1 MGMMAA
7 VLDMR
12 PKSLARWRAYQQ
24 RTEEQADRRPPGR
37 PKVISSSVAW
47 KLRKQYTDS
56 YGEWGP
62 RVLAC
67 WALREGLGKYSPTT
81 IAGVIADLRPEPP
94 PKPEPLRYQVASPG
108 VMWSEDGAGFK
119 EHGRKRELL
128 LVQDEC
134 SRYKVAH
141 DLCEGPA
148 TGNDVRELLQRAF
161 ERYGAPL
168 VLKRDGG
175 SIFDEESVRALLDE
189 WGVVALTSPP
199 ATPWYNGRME
209 HAVKDVKCF
218 ERAQREH
225 GVRGRLDDRIDRG
238 VEDLNENR
246 PRPVLGGL
254 TAREVHTGPRLALP
268 DRARFRA
275 EVEQRTQELEAEAVS
290 RHERDAAS
298 RRAIEHVLS
307 RYALLTWKG
316 NLSTDCRRGSATN

>member
-1 MGMMAA
+1 
-7 VLDMR
+7 
-12 PKSLARWRAYQQ
+12 
-24 RTEEQADRRPPGR
+24 
-37 PKVISSSVAW
+37 VISADVAV
-47 KLRKQYTDS
+47 KIRAQYTDR

-62 RVLAC
+62 RVLAH
-67 WALREGLGKYSPTT
+67 WAEREGLGTYSPTT
-81 IAGVIADLRPEPP
+81 IANVIADLKPEPP
-94 PKPEPLRYQVASPG
+94 PKLEPLRYEVASPG

-119 EHGRKRELL
+119 DRGRKRELL

-141 DLCEGPA
+141 ELCDGPA

-161 ERYGAPL
+161 ERHGAPL

-175 SIFDEESVRALLDE
+175 SIFNEESVLKLLEE
-189 WGVVALTSPP
+189 WGVVVLTSPP

-218 ERAQREH
+218 ERSQREH
-225 GVRGRLDDRIDRG
+225 GVRGRLDDRIDCG
-238 VEDLNENR
+238 IEDLNEHR

-254 TAREVHTGPRLALP
+254 TAREVQDGPRLPLP

-275 EVEQRTQELEAEAVS
+275 EVERRTQELEAEATS

-298 RRAIEHVLS
+298 RKAIEHVLS
-307 RYALLTWKG
+307 RYGLLKWKG
-316 NLSTDCRRGSATN
+316 NVSTDYRR